1 MILRLKYKLNLG
13 VTDCRPLNLR
23 NLYFFVKKSNEI
35 QKSNS
40 IKKKNKK
47 LYTLRNFVFGSK
59 EYYVKKEFC
68 FDRRGRRSTLDF
80 KIVATYVRCHSI
92 PQL

>member
-23 NLYFFVKKSNEI
+23 NLYFFVKKSNKI

-40 IKKKNKK
+40 IKKTKQN
-47 LYTLRNFVFGSK
+47 TLHSSK
-59 EYYVKKEFC
+59 FRFRVY
-68 FDRRGRRSTLDF
+68 RILR
-80 KIVATYVRCHSI
+80 
-92 PQL
+92 

>member
-23 NLYFFVKKSNEI
+23 NLYFFVKKSNKI

-40 IKKKNKK
+40 IKKTKQKP
-47 LYTLRNFVFGSK
+47 YTLLNFILGSK
-59 EYYVKKEFC
+59 EYYLKKEFC
-68 FDRRGRRSTLDF
+68 FDRRGPRSTLDF